1 MFSSLEILL
10 TVFFSLGYLG
20 VSSIVQYFFDD
31 FPYPAFLPVYKARF
45 VVVYQCCI
53 SNVMVTGDIEAL
65 LDSKVHAV
73 LEC

>member
-1 MFSSLEILL
+1 MFSGLEISLEQL
-10 TVFFSLGYLG
+10 FFSRISW

-45 VVVYQCCI
+45 VVVYQCFI
-53 SNVMVTGDIEAL
+53 SNVTVTGDIEAL